1 MIKCQLFSEKVEHT
15 YTQSIHKHI
24 HHYLLFSLSLFFC
37 FLFFGVFLLHV
48 QVPGPGV
55 EPPPQLWPAPTLWQC
70 RILNLLCH
78 TGISIFFFFFFP
90 KYLPLWKQKLSL
102 PCSQNKFVF
111 VLSFNMP
118 MRNFSTTLWKKSKL
132 VRLFKSQYLLKG
144 LCIWQIWTLKRKR
157 VASKAVCK

>member
-24 HHYLLFSLSLFFC
+24 HHYLLFSLSLFLLFVFWGFFC
-37 FLFFGVFLLHV
+37 CTCKFPDQGSNLHHSCDLH
-48 QVPGPGV
+48 QRCGNAESLTCSATQEFP
-55 EPPPQLWPAPTLWQC
+55 
-70 RILNLLCH
+70 
-78 TGISIFFFFFFP
+78 SFFFFFFP

-118 MRNFSTTLWKKSKL
+118 MRNFSTTL
-132 VRLFKSQYLLKG
+132 
-144 LCIWQIWTLKRKR
+144 
-157 VASKAVCK
+157 